1 MQSRVD
7 NLWPTDIEAR
17 SGQLSP
23 VAILKQ
29 QAALL
34 GERTK
39 NLVEAEVETK
49 ATDYQRQLQHW
60 FYLVAPAL
68 DFYKYPLFR
77 VEHPAI
83 RFYPLRIVLAKVRPK
98 TATEVKKRPS
108 LAERVIAQGFDAFE
122 GISAREQAM
131 MLKVKSEDAFKAHLK
146 TIFAAT
152 ETKSIIQS
160 LIDQSV

>member
-7 NLWPTDIEAR
+7 NLWPTDIEAH

-83 RFYPLRIVLAKVRPK
+83 RFYPLSIKLAKVTSKPG
-98 TATEVKKRPS
+98 TEEKG
-108 LAERVIAQGFDAFE
+108 LNAFE
-122 GISAREQAM
+122 GIRTRQQAG
-131 MLKVKSEDAFKAHLK
+131 MLRVKSEDEFKAHLK

-152 ETKSIIQS
+152 ETKKIIQS